1 MKNKTQGLTVRSAR
15 DHKATTKAVLEGS
28 SGVLGMEVVRPE
40 PKAHHRFEVLIYDK
54 QVGRYVHH
62 KFVSSKAEAQHEMTR
77 QRALG
82 HLVKH
87 EPVVHA
93 GRGPVGGRQ
102 HTRASRSKLPTKQ
115 MHRDLKVPARKLDP
129 QLTALQG
136 QIHLLRKQLG
146 IGVTEALPA
155 SIVRCEQI
163 IKRLKARLA

>member
-15 DHKATTKAVLEGS
+15 EHKATTKGVLEGS
-28 SGVLGMEVVRPE
+28 SKVSGMEVARPE
-40 PKAHHRFEVLIYDK
+40 PAAHHRFEVQIYDMR
-54 QVGRYVHH
+54 VGRFVYF
-62 KFVSSKAEAQHEMTR
+62 KFVSSKAEAQREMER

-82 HLVKH
+82 HRVKH
-87 EPVVHA
+87 MPVVHV

-102 HTRASRSKLPTKQ
+102 HSRHAQSSLLRKR
-115 MHRDLKVPARKLDP
+115 MHRDLTTPPRKLDP
-129 QLTALQG
+129 QLITLQL
-136 QIHLLRKQLG
+136 QINRLRKQLG